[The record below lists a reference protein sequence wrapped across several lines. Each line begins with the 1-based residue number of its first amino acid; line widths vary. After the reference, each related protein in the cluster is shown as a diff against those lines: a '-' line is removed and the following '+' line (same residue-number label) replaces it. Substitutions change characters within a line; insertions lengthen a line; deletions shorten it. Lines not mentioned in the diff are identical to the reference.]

1 MRVFM
6 FLILWFS
13 GRYWLSVGAQP
24 SDTVRHIFS
33 LAGLLP
39 KPPVPQMSKKGDGL
53 AGILEEEE
61 AIDADEEEEEEEEE
75 EEDGW
80 PWTARWRIWVAGI
93 MKETWG

>member
-1 MRVFM
+1 MQVFLLL
-6 FLILWFS
+6 LILWLS

-61 AIDADEEEEEEEEE
+61 EIDAE
-75 EEDGW
+75 EEDDL
-80 PWTARWRIWVAGI
+80 WTALWRTWVVGI
-93 MKETWG
+93 MKEMWG